1 MALAKVFAKAMAT
14 FVGLDFQLRIFNA
27 ALLIGLTASRFVDSL
42 RFYAFSVDILLG
54 FHSSSIRNVARKS
67 FIIFIRFRAEHRTVS
82 RLFYFFY
89 FLPARSV
96 FKNVSILAGEP
107 SHKLPFRVK
116 NLWAFL
122 FFFFSFKPYHTRLTL
137 NYVILYIRFMH
148 FSDSIYSYV
157 HF

>member
-67 FIIFIRFRAEHRTVS
+67 FIIFIRFRAEHSPVS
-82 RLFYFFY
+82 RLFYIFF

-122 FFFFSFKPYHTRLTL
+122 FFFFLLNHTIQGL
-137 NYVILYIRFMH
+137 H
-148 FSDSIYSYV
+148 
-157 HF
+157 